1 MIFYS
6 SPGCQ
11 TMRVVLGGTFDPL
24 HKGHRALFDRAFG
37 IASGGHIIIGLT
49 SDSMASDSRK
59 RAVRSYSERKNDLEK
74 YLKELV
80 EEFPGTE
87 FEIKEINEVYNKAIT
102 QEGKLPFKL
111 EVVKYVLAEDG
122 LPIKA
127 TRISSG
133 EIDSEGKLL
142 GLVTV
147 AVGTNND
154 VKLSAVR
161 NIFQRLHKSV
171 ELKKVPTS
179 SGVSAQPWG
188 SDTIT
193 GAKNRAAAALKAEPD
208 AHFGVGIEAGL
219 FRMEPIDEIF
229 DVQYCAIQDR
239 GGRITIGHGP
249 GFYYPE
255 KVITKVNQEK
265 TVGEAMDELT
275 GISEIGHK
283 QGAIGYL
290 TKNLLNREGLTEG
303 AVIMA
308 MVPRISELFE

>member
-102 QEGKLPFKL
+102 QERDADVLIVSEGRKHVAEQTNKQRIKNGKLPFKL

-239 GGRITIGHGP
+239 GGNCG
-249 GFYYPE
+249 
-255 KVITKVNQEK
+255 
-265 TVGEAMDELT
+265 
-275 GISEIGHK
+275 
-283 QGAIGYL
+283 
-290 TKNLLNREGLTEG
+290 
-303 AVIMA
+303 
-308 MVPRISELFE
+308 